1 MAEKFVTES
10 ELFNGDPSLTES
22 SVDDS
27 ERTYTFY
34 KGDETTPKPGD
45 YIFNQEGYMQAT
57 EDEIRDYYNQA
68 TNLQKTFGSF
78 DRYMEYMNER
88 QDLIDSGEYD
98 PGSYGQ
104 IVDTGMVQNVDG
116 TMIDPSDIQNLS
128 RNDFISKYGLD
139 PSEVEIVKTETGA
152 DRTAGY
158 RDWIGSESVQELNKK
173 YGIPDVRATDDGR
186 EYMWNGTAWVK
197 SKEPES
203 FDFGDVAKIVAGVG
217 MTVLVGGA
225 VAGKLAGALAN
236 AGMSQAAAT
245 AAANGIVSA
254 TTQYLTT
261 GDVDLKQAI
270 ISAAGGY
277 LSEAGVGNLLGDSEV
292 GKALSDVADAAQE
305 KIKIFQEAISTGSEI
320 ADAAIQAGGM
330 SMLVGLVEN
339 GEVDLK
345 QALGA
350 ALIAG
355 GAQGLQELS
364 AGVGLNED
372 ELQQFFNEDDELR
385 QAAIDADIKDP
396 FLNPNYSSVGDGLI
410 VDTDGNV
417 FNYDG
422 SNVGNMNELDINNDG
437 MLTGSDLQ
445 EINVDA
451 QQRVDTDAMG
461 LQPWGSLDDSYSG
474 AQVDIYSDES
484 GNLYDASGNQ
494 IGEVTLGKEGVVTV
508 NGEDFI
514 VSSDV
519 QDSGVI
525 DFEQQTGS
533 KILEGSEPVYYSSD
547 TNTYRDSGEAVSD
560 EHGYYLVR
568 GEDGIIYIT
577 DGNAIEKYKGG
588 NYGGDD
594 PLINDTLESM
604 YNEKSLAWQHIH
616 GGGTLPNGPGVDQT
630 TGQVIF
636 PEQITETQQEQVTDQ
651 GGGGG
656 VTTDVGGGDGGS
668 QGGPETIVGPT
679 TQIDDPVVQSI
690 ASQTGLSPVEILTA
704 INSGLTE
711 NQIIDMADSGTV
723 SSTDVS
729 ISGGGTTAVVTGA
742 EGGGNIASGGAITG
756 GGGESGNGG
765 IGGGGSGSGSIGG
778 QGGGGA
784 IGGGVESG
792 SGLGGGVDNGG
803 GGGEGGGEGGGKG
816 PGSGPGEGGI
826 DQQDRRSGFSTDFE
840 PYSASLFYETPTI
853 LNIIQNKQTDYVA
866 PLDSIINKGMFTGRA
881 V

>member
-1 MAEKFVTES
+1 MVQKFVTEN

-22 SVDDS
+22 SVDNN

-34 KGDETTPKPGD
+34 QGDETTPSPGD
-45 YIFNQEGYMQAT
+45 YIYNQEGYMEAT
-57 EDEIRDYYNQA
+57 EDDIREYYNQA

-104 IVDTGMVQNVDG
+104 AVDTGMVQNVDG

-139 PSEVEIVKTETGA
+139 PSEVQIVKQETSA
-152 DRTAGY
+152 ERREGY
-158 RDWIGSESVQELNKK
+158 NDWIGSEAVQELNKK

-225 VAGKLAGALAN
+225 VAGKLAGALVN

-261 GDVDLKQAI
+261 GDVDLKQAV

-292 GKALSDVADAAQE
+292 GQALSDVAEAAKE
-305 KIKIFQEAISTGSEI
+305 KISIFQEAISTGSEI

-330 SMLVGLVEN
+330 SMLVSLVEN

-355 GAQGLQELS
+355 GAQGLQELASS
-364 AGVGLNED
+364 AGLERD

-396 FLNPNYSSVGDGLI
+396 FLNPNYSSVGDGLM

-417 FNYDG
+417 FNYNGDNMG
-422 SNVGNMNELDINNDG
+422 TMNELDVDGDG

-445 EINVDA
+445 EITVDA
-451 QQRVDTDAMG
+451 QQRVDIESMG
-461 LQPWGSLDDSYSG
+461 LQPWGSLDDQYSG
-474 AQVDIYSDES
+474 VQVDIYSDQS
-484 GNLYDASGNQ
+484 GNLYDANGNQ

-525 DFEQQTGS
+525 DFEQQTAS
-533 KILEGSEPVYYSSD
+533 KILEGSEPVYYKPE
-547 TNTYRDSGEAVSD
+547 TNTFESSGEAVSD

-594 PLINDTLESM
+594 PLVNDALESM
-604 YNEKSLAWQHIH
+604 YNEKSLAWQHLH
-616 GGGTLPNGPGVDQT
+616 GGGALPNGPGVDQV
-630 TGQVIF
+630 TGQIIF
-636 PEQITETQQEQVTDQ
+636 PEPVTETRQDQVTDQ

-656 VTTDVGGGDGGS
+656 ITTDVGGGEGGAE
-668 QGGPETIVGPT
+668 GGPEVVAGPVT
-679 TQIDDPVVQSI
+679 NINDPAIQNLSN
-690 ASQTGLSPVEILTA
+690 QTGLSPIEILTA

-711 NQIIDMADSGTV
+711 QEIIDMAESGSV
-723 SSTDVS
+723 SSIDVS
-729 ISGGGTTAVVTGA
+729 ISGGGTTSTSTGA
-742 EGGGNIASGGAITG
+742 TGGGSVISGGVITG
-756 GGGESGNGG
+756 GGGESGGGG
-765 IGGGGSGSGSIGG
+765 IVGGGSGSSESGG
-778 QGGGGA
+778 EGGGNSSGNGTEA
-784 IGGGVESG
+784 G
-792 SGLGGGVDNGG
+792 SGPEGGLDDGND
-803 GGGEGGGEGGGKG
+803 GGEGGGEGTGKG
-816 PGSGPGEGGI
+816 PGSGPGEGGT
-826 DQQDRRSGFSTDFE
+826 DQKRDRSGFPAEFT
-840 PYSASLFYETPTI
+840 PYSASLFYETPQI
-853 LNIIQNKQTDYVA
+853 LDIIQNRQTDYVA
-866 PLDSIINKGMFTGRA
+866 PLDSIINKGMFTGRVA
-881 V
+881 